1 MLQEFPIYSQL
12 VTERGDVVAQAR
24 IEAERVRREL
34 EAALR
39 PLTTLTRS
47 AQGPS
52 GAGVGLGW

>member
-47 AQGPS
+47 PHGPS
-52 GAGVGLGW
+52 GTGVGLGW